1 MSHSFSRG
9 MIVGAVIAGTYVLLH
24 SPHSGKKNRQLLAQ
38 HFIRLQSIVKEG
50 HMHFTK
56 GQKALTYLTEEG
68 FPKAQAFSQE
78 IEGLIRNYQIE
89 ISSDLKHLN
98 KALVTLNQHLEKH

>member
-38 HFIRLQSIVKEG
+38 RFIRLQSIV
-50 HMHFTK
+50 
-56 GQKALTYLTEEG
+56 
-68 FPKAQAFSQE
+68 
-78 IEGLIRNYQIE
+78 
-89 ISSDLKHLN
+89 
-98 KALVTLNQHLEKH
+98 